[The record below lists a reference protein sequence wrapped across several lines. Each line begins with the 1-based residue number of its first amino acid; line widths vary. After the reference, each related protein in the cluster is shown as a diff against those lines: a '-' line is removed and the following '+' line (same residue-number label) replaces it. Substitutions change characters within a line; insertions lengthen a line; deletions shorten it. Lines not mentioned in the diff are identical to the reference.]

1 MEKSNKNFN
10 DLELVAE
17 FGALLDTNEIVIY
30 DISPTKEGSDGKRYF
45 QLYISQKQT
54 TKSEASALDELLL
67 GYGTRTQ
74 IQRSIRNVDEVIAK
88 DRKIEFAIGKK
99 LGECLG
105 IEDLFIKVT
114 HTTTK
119 PYADAQP
126 VKARIKDVLTVMADS
141 TNTPI
146 YAITKVEVMGTEG
159 IQHDKVKLQEYVV
172 SKNITLLEKEGVLE
186 N

>member
-1 MEKSNKNFN
+1 MEGTGKNFN
-10 DLELVAE
+10 DLELVEA
-17 FGALLDTNEIVIY
+17 FGKELETGAIIIH
-30 DISPTKEGSDGKRYF
+30 DISPEKEGKDGKLYF

-54 TKSEASALDELLL
+54 TSSAASPLDILLL
-67 GYGTRTQ
+67 GYGTRTT
-74 IQRSIRNVDEVIAK
+74 IQRSIRNVDATVAK
-88 DRKIEFAIGKK
+88 DRKIEFAISKK

-105 IEDLFIKVT
+105 IEDLYIKVT
-114 HTTTK
+114 HTVTK
-119 PYADAQP
+119 PYDGANP

-146 YAITKVEVMGTEG
+146 YAITKVDVMGVEG